1 MINIGGTEITGI
13 SIGSTSIEKAYL
25 GSDLIWEAAGPEYI
39 QFEDPVVNNIC
50 SKNWGDYTETVITD
64 NGDNTVN
71 IVVTFK
77 SKLNTTVK
85 KSRIISSQS
94 NVDNSGG
101 EYTPGTTTTGVGI
114 TMVQA
119 AAVTTIGTK
128 FKNNTSITS
137 FVELPYFTGAVA
149 YDNSHYYYNAPSDSA
164 TMFLSCTKLRKVKIP
179 EGVTNMHNT
188 FKRCSSLAFV
198 DLPSTVIKTSGYIW
212 YNTPAKCLICR
223 AVTPPTFTQG
233 DIYGKLNPTL
243 GLYVPDESVDTYKAT
258 SRWSEF
264 SSYIKPLSQF
274 DTDYPNGF
282 Q

>member
-1 MINIGGTEITGI
+1 MINIGSYI
-13 SIGSTSIEKAYL
+13 SEVCVGNAPMGQIYL
-25 GSDLIWEAAGPEYI
+25 GNTLIWEKAGPEYI

-50 SKNWGDYTETVITD
+50 SISWGDYTETVITD

-85 KSRIISSQS
+85 KSRIISSQM

-101 EYTPGTTTTGVGI
+101 EYTPGTTTTGIGI
-114 TMVQA
+114 TMAQA

-149 YDNSHYYYNAPSDSA
+149 YDNSHYYYNAQNNNG
-164 TMFLSCTKLRKVKIP
+164 TIFYNCTKMRKVKIP
-179 EGVTNMHNT
+179 EGVTDMQNT
-188 FKRCSSLAFV
+188 FRNCKALAFI
-198 DLPSTVIKTSGYIW
+198 DLPSTVIKTAGYIW
-212 YNTPAKCLICR
+212 SNTPAKCLICR
-223 AVTPPTFTQG
+223 AATPPTFTQG
-233 DIYGKLNPTL
+233 DVYGKLNPTL
-243 GLYVPDESVDTYKAT
+243 GLYVPDASVDTYKAT
-258 SRWSEF
+258 SRWSAF
-264 SSYIKPLSQF
+264 ASYIKPLSQF
-274 DTDYPNGF
+274 DVDYPNGF